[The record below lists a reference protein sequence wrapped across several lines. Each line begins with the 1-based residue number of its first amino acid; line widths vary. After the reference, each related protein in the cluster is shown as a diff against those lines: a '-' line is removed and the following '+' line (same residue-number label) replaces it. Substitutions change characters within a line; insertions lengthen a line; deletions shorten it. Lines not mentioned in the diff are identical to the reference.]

1 MIKSNKLLT
10 PFLVLTL
17 FLCTRTV
24 FAVEPSNAD
33 YECYPIFQANAVT
46 PNILIMLDNSGSM
59 NFNAYGTWLGNGGTV
74 PESFY
79 GDPYAGTFKIR
90 VFDNKDDAE
99 ERKPNGDSYYADQDL
114 DLGYA
119 GGRYRIIGTRFQSV
133 SIPRGA
139 TITNAYITFNADAT
153 DAGALALTIRGEDS
167 DNALQFETTNSNIS
181 SRDKTTAS
189 VSWDVAAW
197 TVNNTYDTP
206 DLTSIVQEIVDRDG
220 WANGSSM
227 AFIIT
232 NPAEDT
238 TNARR
243 ATSHDQDL
251 TKAPLLHIEYA
262 GAVAVTYYGYFNP
275 DFFYYWNNNK
285 FEHKYKKESYHGDPT
300 AGGHWLVY
308 ALADL
313 DSSGDPSA
321 GATTQDLLDTE
332 IAPAYPAN
340 GLWDGNFLN
349 WVTMR
354 RVDVIRKVLMGGRV
368 NSRTGGGNQ
377 TIYGEIPAQSSR
389 TYIKMFNSTSGSAVS
404 PYNGNYSYGMEGGDV
419 YIDDDTTPFTRELI
433 QLRVAVKKVAAYEP
447 NDFFVYDGDTY
458 TAGVLQRV
466 GTKARWGLEFFYE
479 GTGNNNSGGFIHIP
493 IGEFSTNLLTQ
504 IQDRGCDTWTPLAE
518 SYYVAM
524 RYYMQDPPVSG
535 LQYAG
540 DAIGDTNNV
549 NDPFYNG
556 TEFVKCTKNFVLLLT
571 DGASTK
577 DSKIPSFLKDHDA
590 DLVDNTNCNESN
602 EQNCDYPDGGTDYLD
617 DVALY
622 SRTNDLRSDLDDV
635 QNMLLYVVYA
645 FGDDPNARSL
655 LKDAARNGG
664 FIDKD
669 NDNLPTGTYASAAA
683 DRTEWDEDGDG
694 VPDAYFEATDGF
706 AIEREI
712 LKAITAILERAAAGT
727 AVSVLATSGE
737 GEGSLVQA
745 YFRPVVTSGITE
757 VNWLGY
763 LQSLWVDSFGNLR
776 EDTNANQTLDIGTDK
791 VITYFV
797 ESSSG
802 DTKIKRFAVS
812 AGDPYP
818 DVDTDPYE
826 TVELDEITAVWQAG
840 RRLAERDA
848 DDRKIFTYIDKDDD
862 DVVDEASADPFDD
875 SGEVVRFHTGS
886 ATEIRPYLGVEDDAT
901 WAYLAGSLANT
912 HSNRVTNLIEYIRG
926 NDISELRTRTF
937 DYDSDG
943 ADETWKLGDIIHS
956 TPVTISKP
964 PDNFHVIYGDE
975 SYQDFYNAFKDRET
989 VVFVGAN
996 DGMLHAFTSWK
1007 YDSADLKYADPYPA
1021 DGAGD
1026 STYIFNETIGD
1037 ELWGYIPQ
1045 SLLPHLKWLPS
1056 SSYAHVYYMD
1066 MKPKVFDAEILAD
1079 NAHYADTTGSGKNW
1093 GTFLLTGFNL
1103 GGGDIQVNDAGS
1115 TRNFYPSYVLL
1126 DVTEPRD
1133 PRVIW
1138 ERSYGDLQ
1146 ASASTPAVVK
1156 VKDKWFAV
1164 FGSGPSGC
1172 DGESTQTGKVFV
1184 VDLATGNPYQSGA
1197 NDWLFTTGDSNAFM
1211 NSPVSLDKALN
1222 FNVDAIYFGE
1232 TYEDPVTIAA
1242 QSSDPLIPDKWYGKV
1257 YKVTIPWVQD
1267 GSAVYDGTD
1276 DHLNKYSD
1284 DPKGTNPWEFSEL
1297 FDAEGPVTASLS
1309 LSLDS
1314 LDNIWVYGGTG
1325 RYLNAADK
1333 GNTLDTQ
1340 YFFGIKDPFFNQ
1352 GLYES
1357 PPPEPPTPVYY
1368 HSYSNTK
1375 TLAHADLLDVDGI
1388 VVTTAGL
1395 VFNSAG
1401 GPYGGVG
1408 TWDKLLNDVRAEDGW
1423 IRSMTGG
1430 ERMLTKPTVL
1440 GGIVFAPSYVPS
1452 SDVCGFGGDSSL
1464 YGVYFETGT
1473 AFHKSVFSNSATVNY
1488 IDAGNDTHDQVAS
1501 MISLG
1506 AGKASS
1512 LGVHVGGEGG
1522 AKGFIQQSTGSIVAE
1537 SLSPAFNIKSG
1548 LRSWQ
1553 EK

>member
-1 MIKSNKLLT
+1 MIKSNKLLM
-10 PFLVLTL
+10 PFLVLFL
-17 FLCTRTV
+17 FWGTRTV

-46 PNILIMLDNSGSM
+46 PNILILLDNSGSM
-59 NFNAYGTWLGNGGTV
+59 NFNAYGTYVEAGCGTAACGV
-74 PESFY
+74 TEPFY
-79 GDPYAGTFKIR
+79 GDPYASTFEIR
-90 VFDNKDDAE
+90 VSDNQDDAE
-99 ERKPNGDSYYADQDL
+99 ERKSDGYSYWSNQDL
-114 DLGYA
+114 DFGHA
-119 GGRYRIIGTRFQSV
+119 GGGYPNMIIGTRFQSV
-133 SIPRGA
+133 AIPQGA
-139 TITNAYITFNADAT
+139 TITKAYITFDADAT
-153 DAGALALTIRGEDS
+153 DSNALALTIQGEDS
-167 DNALQFETTNSNIS
+167 DDALQFETTNSNIS
-181 SRDKTTAS
+181 SRTKTTAS
-189 VSWDVAAW
+189 VSWNPANWVEN
-197 TVNNTYDTP
+197 TTYDTP

-220 WANGSSM
+220 WASGSSM

-232 NPAEDT
+232 NPGADP

-243 ATSHDQDL
+243 ATAHDQ
-251 TKAPLLHIEYA
+251 TPAKAPLLHIEYA
-262 GAVAVTYYGYFNP
+262 GAGAVRYYGYFNP
-275 DFFYYWNNNK
+275 DYFYYWNSNK
-285 FEHKYKKESYHGDPT
+285 FEHKYKKESYVGDPAT
-300 AGGHWLVY
+300 AAGHWHVY
-308 ALADL
+308 ALTDL
-313 DSSGDPSA
+313 DSASEPNA
-321 GATTQDLLDTE
+321 GATTRDLLDSE
-332 IAPAYPAN
+332 IAPAIPAN

-354 RVDVIRKVLMGGRV
+354 RVDVIRKVLMGGLAT
-368 NSRTGGGNQ
+368 SRTGGGNQ
-377 TIYGEIPAQSSR
+377 TIYGETPAQSSR
-389 TYIKMFNSTSGSAVS
+389 IYKKIFDTSSGSPVS
-404 PYNGNYSYGMEGGDV
+404 PYDGKYSYGMKGGDI
-419 YIDDDTTPFTRELI
+419 YIDDDASPFSGALEQHT
-433 QLRVAVKKVAAYEP
+433 VAVKKVAAYDP

-458 TAGVLQRV
+458 TSGVLQKV
-466 GTKARWGLEFFYE
+466 GTKARWGLEFFYS

-493 IGEFSTNLLTQ
+493 IGEYSTNLITQ
-504 IQDRGCDTWTPLAE
+504 LQNRGCDTWTPLAE
-518 SYYVAM
+518 SYYIAM
-524 RYYMQDPPVSG
+524 QYYKQESPAGSLD
-535 LQYAG
+535 YANN
-540 DAIGDTNNV
+540 AIGATNNV
-549 NDPFYNG
+549 RDPFYNG

-577 DSKIPSFLKDHDA
+577 DSKIPSFLKDYDA
-590 DLVDNTNCNESN
+590 DGNDNTSCNESTGS
-602 EQNCDYPDGGTDYLD
+602 NCDYPSGGTDYLD

-622 SRTNDLRSDLDDV
+622 SRANDLRSDLDDV

-645 FGDDPNARSL
+645 FGDDPDARSL

-664 FIDKD
+664 FVDKD
-669 NDNLPTGTYASAAA
+669 SDNRPDGTYADAAA

-694 VPDAYFEATDGF
+694 VPDTYFEATDGF
-706 AIEREI
+706 AIEREL
-712 LKAITAILERAAAGT
+712 LKAITAILERAASGT

-797 ESSSG
+797 DSSSG

-812 AGDPYP
+812 AADPYP
-818 DVDTDPYE
+818 DVETDPYD
-826 TVELDEITAVWQAG
+826 TIELNEITAVWQAG

-848 DDRKIFTYIDKDDD
+848 DERKIFTYIDKDDD

-886 ATEIRPYLGVEDDAT
+886 AAAISPYLGVQDDAT
-901 WAYLAGSLANT
+901 WAYLAGTGTNT
-912 HSNRVTNLIEYIRG
+912 HANRVTNLIQYIRG
-926 NDISELRTRTF
+926 NDIAGLRTRTF

-943 ADETWKLGDIIHS
+943 TDETWKLGDIIHS

-964 PDNFHVIYGDE
+964 PDNFHVIYGDK

-989 VVFVGAN
+989 VVYVGAN

-1007 YDSADLKYADPYPA
+1007 YNSATLQYEDPYPA

-1066 MKPKVFDAEILAD
+1066 MKPKVFDAKILPDDSHYTDTDAD
-1079 NAHYADTTGSGKNW
+1079 LNW
-1093 GTFLLTGFNL
+1093 GTFILAGFNL
-1103 GGGDIQVNDAGS
+1103 GGGDIQVKDDFDYDNSSNDAGS

-1126 DVTEPRD
+1126 DVTEPRA

-1146 ASASTPAVVK
+1146 ASASAPAVIR

-1172 DGESTQTGKVFV
+1172 DGESTQTGKVYV
-1184 VDLATGNPYQSGA
+1184 VDLATGNPHQSGT
-1197 NDWLFTTGDSNAFM
+1197 NDWLFETAEANAFM

-1222 FNVDAIYFGE
+1222 FNVDALYFGE
-1232 TYEDPVTIAA
+1232 TYLQGA
-1242 QSSDPLIPDKWYGKV
+1242 SNWKGKV
-1257 YKVTIPWVQD
+1257 YKLTIPWAD
-1267 GSAVYDGTD
+1267 NLNVYDGTA
-1276 DHLNKYSD
+1276 LTKYSD
-1284 DPKGTNPWEFSEL
+1284 NPKDAVNPWLFSEL
-1297 FDAEGPVTASLS
+1297 FDATRPVTTTLS
-1309 LSLDS
+1309 LSVDAYE
-1314 LDNIWVYGGTG
+1314 NVWIYGGTG
-1325 RYLNAADK
+1325 RYLNNDDK
-1333 GNTLDTQ
+1333 NSTVTE

-1357 PPPEPPTPVYY
+1357 STPVYY
-1368 HSYSNTK
+1368 HSYSSTK
-1375 TLAHADLLDVDGI
+1375 GLAHSHLLDVDGV
-1388 VVTTAGL
+1388 VVTTASL

-1401 GPYGGVG
+1401 APYDGVG
-1408 TWDKLLNDVRAEDGW
+1408 TWDELLNDAKAADGW
-1423 IRSMTGG
+1423 IQSMTGG
-1430 ERMLTKPTVL
+1430 ERILTKPTLL
-1440 GGIVFAPSYVPS
+1440 GGIVFVPSYVPS

-1473 AFHKSVFSNSATVNY
+1473 AYYKTIFSNPATVTY
-1488 IDAGNDTHDQVAS
+1488 TDAGGDTHAQVVGK
-1501 MISLG
+1501 ISLG

-1512 LGVHVGGEGG
+1512 LGVHVGGEEG

-1537 SLSPAFNIKSG
+1537 SLTPALTIKSG
-1548 LRSWQ
+1548 LTSWQ